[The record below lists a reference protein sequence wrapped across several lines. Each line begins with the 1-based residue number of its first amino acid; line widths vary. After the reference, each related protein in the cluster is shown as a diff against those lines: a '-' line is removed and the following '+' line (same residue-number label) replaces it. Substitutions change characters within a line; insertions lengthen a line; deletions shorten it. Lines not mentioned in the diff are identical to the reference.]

1 MKHSEMC
8 RICTSVIAQHLSV
21 FLNSCCLINVLCL
34 CKLRSPSY
42 PPPGCVKSK
51 KKLKPEQ
58 DGMSKSHRLLRR
70 TCSSTVKPEIDGCV
84 SKSHKLLG
92 HSLSSDPRM
101 EQHQPLKQ
109 PHRLLPRPCSTAVK
123 PEDCTPLRPHKLS
136 PRSSAAEPRC
146 EHAAGSSD
154 GGALKPHRLLGH
166 SCSGNVRTEELDGLK
181 HHHRLLSR
189 SYSSST
195 KMGKS
200 DIFKEPVTESRR
212 LSLTSGL
219 IGILAPSLSST
230 PQVRLFLRGF
240 LGFCRMKIVPWDCII
255 N

>member
-1 MKHSEMC
+1 
-8 RICTSVIAQHLSV
+8 
-21 FLNSCCLINVLCL
+21 
-34 CKLRSPSY
+34 Y

-58 DGMSKSHRLLRR
+58 DGVSKSHRLLRR
-70 TCSSTVKPEIDGCV
+70 TCSSTVKPEMDGCV
-84 SKSHKLLG
+84 G
-92 HSLSSDPRM
+92 NDPRM

-123 PEDCTPLRPHKLS
+123 PEDCPPLRPHKLAS
-136 PRSSAAEPRC
+136 LRTRCWHPTGSWAVPARAA
-146 EHAAGSSD
+146 
-154 GGALKPHRLLGH
+154 
-166 SCSGNVRTEELDGLK
+166 
-181 HHHRLLSR
+181 R

-195 KMGKS
+195 KMGKN

-230 PQVRLFLRGF
+230 PQ
-240 LGFCRMKIVPWDCII
+240 
-255 N
+255 